1 MSAGCGPFG
10 SAACNDPFAYIGMG
24 YAPETIVAICS
35 IRMTRRSTAI
45 TRTGS

>member
-10 SAACNDPFAYIGMG
+10 SAAFHDRFAYIGMG
-24 YAPETIVAICS
+24 YARETIVKICS
-35 IRMTRRSTAI
+35 IGMTRSSTAI